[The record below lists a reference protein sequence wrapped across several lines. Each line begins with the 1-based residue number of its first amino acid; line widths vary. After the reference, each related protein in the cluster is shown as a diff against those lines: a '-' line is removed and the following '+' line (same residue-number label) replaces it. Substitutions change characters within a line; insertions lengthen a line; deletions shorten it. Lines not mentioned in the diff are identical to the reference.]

1 MTTGQLFSEV
11 YEINP
16 ARKYDY
22 NIGFGSSIEI
32 IENVDGFLGKKK
44 FNLLIGA
51 PNEKGGGG
59 IHYVAVDKFDAIK
72 SHLLEVI
79 FMLVFRLNFLF
90 EVLYILNF
98 RSIAVM
104 GSVWVVV

>member
-1 MTTGQLFSEV
+1 MATGQLFSEV

-32 IENVDGFLGKKK
+32 VENVDGYLGKKK
-44 FNLLIGA
+44 FNLLVGA
-51 PNEKGGGG
+51 PNEKDGGG
-59 IHYVAVDKFDAIK
+59 IHYVSIDKFDAIK

-79 FMLVFRLNFLF
+79 CA
-90 EVLYILNF
+90 YYQ
-98 RSIAVM
+98 A
-104 GSVWVVV
+104 